1 MVIDSA
7 RAWFIFKEPA
17 AYLRKK
23 TNMNEVD
30 YHREHNTESLDL
42 EEKSEVKLRQ
52 LQDVDRNQ
60 SK

>member
-1 MVIDSA
+1 
-7 RAWFIFKEPA
+7 
-17 AYLRKK
+17 
-23 TNMNEVD
+23 MNEVD